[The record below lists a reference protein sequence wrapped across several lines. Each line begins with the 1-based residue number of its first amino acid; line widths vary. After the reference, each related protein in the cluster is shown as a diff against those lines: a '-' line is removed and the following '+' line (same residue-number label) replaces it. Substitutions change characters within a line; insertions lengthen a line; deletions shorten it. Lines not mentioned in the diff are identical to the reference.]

1 MDPDDLR
8 DALRRWTDEAVIDD
22 RTADR
27 IREFEGIDPT
37 TEPDGVDR
45 SDSEAS
51 ARDGETDDSD
61 GDLLTDR
68 RVVVAVALMGGAL
81 VAVGVGTFL
90 LERWESIPVVI
101 RAAILLGVPLA
112 AGAGARRLRGRA
124 PRTAH
129 GLWLL
134 AALFTGVTLFQLA
147 ELLSVADAADVEAWL
162 WLSWTAVAIAL
173 ATWIDSRPIGGVAT
187 VLGLATLVAAVEPPN
202 PALLVGAYGV
212 LTYVA
217 GLLVGARESARGGR
231 TTSGEVAPRVAA
243 TMRWLGA
250 LLAVGTL
257 AVVAAAGAPPWAD
270 TEPGT
275 LLLTAGAAVAAA
287 VAVGSAW
294 DDRRARLASAPA
306 PAALAAL
313 AVAWGVDA
321 AGVGEVGA
329 ALIVLASLLVLLL
342 ALVVAAVG
350 LGEPALV
357 NVATLGFVAGVL
369 AFLVGPVVDVVSGPL
384 ALVAAGLVLLG
395 VGLAAERGRREVLVR
410 IR

>member
-1 MDPDDLR
+1 M
-8 DALRRWTDEAVIDD
+8 IDD

-27 IREFEGIDPT
+27 IREFEGLDPT

-51 ARDGETDDSD
+51 ARDGETDDSDGETDDSD

-112 AGAGARRLRGRA
+112 AGGGARRLRGRA

-134 AALFTGVTLFQLA
+134 AAIFTGVTLFQLA
-147 ELLSVADAADVEAWL
+147 ELFSVADAADVEAWI

-187 VLGLATLVAAVEPPN
+187 VLGLATLVAAVEPVN
-202 PALLVGAYGV
+202 PVLFAGAYGS
-212 LTYVA
+212 LAYVA
-217 GLLVGARESARGGR
+217 GLFVGGSGG
-231 TTSGEVAPRVAA
+231 VAPGVAA

-257 AVVAAAGAPPWAD
+257 ALVAAAGAPPWAD

-275 LLLTAGAAVAAA
+275 YLLAGSAAVAVAAA
-287 VAVGSAW
+287 VGIAW
-294 DDRRARLASAPA
+294 DDRRSRVAVLPA
-306 PAALAAL
+306 PTVLVAL

-321 AGVGEVGA
+321 ADIGEVGA
-329 ALIVLASLLVLLL
+329 ALVVLTALLGVLL

-350 LGEPALV
+350 VRETALV
-357 NVATLGFVAGVL
+357 NVAALGFVAGVV
-369 AFLVGPVVDVVSGPL
+369 AFLVGPVVDAVSGPL
-384 ALVAAGLVLLG
+384 ALVAAGLALLG
-395 VGLAAERGRREVLVR
+395 VGLAAERGRREVLER
-410 IR
+410 IREAGDSEGERG